1 MYVVQVF
8 DQFTKKCFGC
18 FWLNGLF
25 SKNLLMFWAKPIPME
40 VEHNNQEKA
49 NLERHKTPILI

>member
-18 FWLNGLF
+18 FWLNGLSIF
-25 SKNLLMFWAKPIPME
+25 FKKSLNVLGE
-40 VEHNNQEKA
+40 A
-49 NLERHKTPILI
+49 NSHGGRAQQSRKS